1 MNHDQQELQR
11 KLNEINEKYLAEMK
25 ALFTQQIDELILNVL
40 RKADKENLIFI
51 PVPLNAALMMSS
63 DMPYCIYP
71 VMIER
76 LVNLLSENN

>member
-11 KLNEINEKYLAEMK
+11 KLNEINEKYFAEMK

-51 PVPLNAALMMSS
+51 PVPLNAALMMSP
-63 DMPYCIYP
+63 DMSCCIYP